1 MKDTENE
8 FIKQLHLL
16 NIYKR
21 YIVDRRLEERGI
33 YFGQPPI
40 LRVLSERPNA
50 TQRQIAEE
58 LHISPASIA
67 VSVKRMEKSGM
78 ISRQTDV
85 ADARR
90 NNLSLTEKGKE
101 LNSFAKNT
109 FDSVDEAMLSGFS
122 EEELEYML
130 KIIKRMNY
138 NVLSVMPENGRRSFK
153 EKEEKN
159 A

>member
-1 MKDTENE
+1 M
-8 FIKQLHLL
+8 
-16 NIYKR
+16 
-21 YIVDRRLEERGI
+21 
-33 YFGQPPI
+33 
-40 LRVLSERPNA
+40 RVLSERPNA